1 MPESAALRQSLVI
14 ATLLALAG
22 GCASRQEGALEQ
34 RAATPA
40 AVVATETG
48 TLEVP
53 AWDDLMQTITPMRH
67 EDDGRLVATV
77 PYAVVNGE
85 RVDPP
90 VIPMGDPATIKR
102 LLTLGKTDNRVMDH
116 LTHLTQKIGP
126 RLTGSSNVEAANN
139 WTRDQFE
146 SWGLSNAHL
155 WQWGTIATR
164 FDRGPSL
171 GAVHDARPEGAE
183 APRPRR
189 GGQGA
194 PAGQRGPIREL
205 QFSTLA
211 WTAGTQ
217 GPVRG
222 RAVIMPDTLE
232 ELNANLESYKGAW
245 IVQTPRGRVGGGIRA
260 QRDGATIRFN
270 RRAEARDRL
279 AKGEWP
285 SLDPVPLQPI
295 ASLGG
300 DWTGPVTVMA
310 QPGDFVLTLAE
321 NEGQIT
327 GKASS
332 FGAESPITDAKLEG
346 DTLTFKWNAAG
357 VDLAFSMKRTGES
370 MTGGTTYMDEPVSMT
385 LTRKLPPETPTAPD
399 PGNVSDYIL
408 QKLLEAGPA
417 GFVASSEDERVWTGG
432 VNEWR
437 DREAAAYPTD
447 VEVTMTGPDYD
458 FINSRLADGMALDLE
473 FDLNHVI
480 TPGPIPCYNT
490 IAEIVGSDPVLKN
503 EVVIVSAHLDSWNG
517 PGSQGCVDNGTGSS
531 VVLETARLLMAAGAK
546 PKRTI
551 RFVLWTGEEQGLL
564 GSLAYAEHLGEELS
578 RVSAVF
584 VDDGGT
590 NYEGGLEA
598 IGPMRDYLAAATA
611 PVNGQFF
618 DASQNKWM
626 NVNVRVGER
635 MPRGGGSDHASFN
648 RRGVPGFFWDEVGRA
663 NYQHGWHTQFDKIDQ
678 AIPEYLQQSATC
690 MAITAYNLACA
701 PEKLPREVTEPAPT
715 ASAN

>member
-1 MPESAALRQSLVI
+1 MQVSAAVRRSLVI
-14 ATLLALAG
+14 ASLLAIAG
-22 GCASRQEGALEQ
+22 GCASREEAKLEQ
-34 RAATPA
+34 RSVAPA
-40 AVVATETG
+40 AVVTTETG

-53 AWDDLMQTITPMRH
+53 AWDDLMHSVTPMRH
-67 EDDGRLVATV
+67 DDDGRLVATT
-77 PYAVVNGE
+77 PYAIVDGV

-102 LLTLGKTDNRVMDH
+102 LLTLGKTDNHVMDH
-116 LTHLTQKIGP
+116 LTHLTQRIGP
-126 RLTGSSNVEAANN
+126 RLTGSSNAEAANN
-139 WTRDQFE
+139 WTRQQFE
-146 SWGLSNAHL
+146 SWGLANAHL
-155 WQWGTIATR
+155 WEWGTIAAR
-164 FDRGPSL
+164 FDRGPST
-171 GAVHDARPEGAE
+171 GNVYDARPQSAQ
-183 APRPRR
+183 RPGRMP
-189 GGQGA
+189 GA
-194 PAGQRGPIREL
+194 PGGQRGPIREL

-211 WTAGTQ
+211 WTNGTQ

-222 RAVIMPDTLE
+222 RAVTMPATLDDA
-232 ELNANLESYKGAW
+232 NANFESYKGAW
-245 IVQTPRGRVGGGIRA
+245 IIQTPRGRSGGGIRA

-285 SLDPVPLQPI
+285 SLDPVPTEPI
-295 ASLGG
+295 PGLSG

-310 QPGDFVLTLAE
+310 QPGDFALTLTE
-321 NEGQIT
+321 TDGQVG

-332 FGAESPITDAKLEG
+332 FGAESPITNVKVEG
-346 DTLTFKWNAAG
+346 DTLTFNWNANG
-357 VDLAFSMKRTGES
+357 MDFAFSMKRAGETL
-370 MTGGTTYMDEPVSMT
+370 TGGTTYMDEPVTMT
-385 LTRKLPPETPTAPD
+385 LTRKLPPDTPTAPD
-399 PGNVSDYIL
+399 PGNLSDYIL
-408 QKLLEAGPA
+408 QKVLEAGPA
-417 GFVASSEDERVWTGG
+417 GFLSSSEDERVWTSS

-437 DREAAAYPTD
+437 TREAAAYPAD

-480 TPGPIPCYNT
+480 TPGPIACYDT
-490 IAEIVGSDPVLKN
+490 IAEIPGSDPVLKN

-564 GSLAYAEHLGEELS
+564 GSAAYAEHLGDELS

-618 DASQNKWM
+618 DASENKWM
-626 NVNVRVGER
+626 NVNVRIGER

-663 NYQHGWHTQFDKIDQ
+663 DYQHGWHTQFDRLDQ
-678 AIPEYLQQSATC
+678 AIPEYLQQSSTC

-701 PEKLPREVTEPAPT
+701 PDMLPRQVAEPAPT